1 MLSCLSPCLWPSFEG
16 LVFFSCKG
24 LCAQLTCSSSSSMYH
39 ISSVQPRLADLFMF
53 HDTETYFL
61 LLLMIGVIM
70 ALASW

>member
-1 MLSCLSPCLWPSFEG
+1 
-16 LVFFSCKG
+16 
-24 LCAQLTCSSSSSMYH
+24 MYH